1 MQENQ
6 AQTSVRSAAAAQA
19 AAAASSPTAVP
30 TSVKIETLLEA
41 CIKHGASDLH
51 IQVGLPPI
59 LRIDGSL
66 VPIPNTPILTTEIV
80 DTLIFSTLDSMQ
92 RETLA
97 KDKEFDYSFAF
108 GEIARFRVNAFNEK
122 GHLAAAFR
130 LIPTKM
136 PTIEELG
143 MPQVIS
149 GFADYP
155 RGLVLVTGPTG
166 SGKSTTLAAIINKIN
181 SEKSVHILTIE
192 DPIEFTHKS
201 KRSLVAQREVHYDT
215 YSFSRALK
223 SALREDPDVVLL
235 GEMRDLETIS
245 AAITIAETGHLVF
258 ATLHTNSA
266 AQSVDRMIDVFP
278 AEQQPQIRSQLAGI
292 LMAVC
297 SQRLVPAIGGGRV
310 CAAEI
315 MVANTAIRSIIRE
328 GKTHQLDTAIQTG
341 ASEGMQT
348 MDRTLAKL
356 VQQGTVTYD
365 SAMEY
370 AVDVR
375 EFERIVKGA

>member
-108 GEIARFRVNAFNEK
+108 GDIARFRVNAFNEK

-365 SAMEY
+365 SAREY

>member
-66 VPIPNTPILTTEIV
+66 VPIPNTSILTTEIV

-365 SAMEY
+365 SAREY